1 MKAVLSSVW
10 LINHLL
16 WLQKRQRASK
26 NQKKSYELNNFSFIS
41 LLMNFSRSRTRRFVL
56 QSLYAFASGWASEK
70 YDAFYEFPEKI
81 DDAYAKALREAILQK
96 EGILLSL
103 IYEAAPKYDV
113 RSIPLINALILLISL
128 AEIFVVRAP
137 DVPTRVSIDEA
148 IELTKRYSD
157 EASKNLINGILN
169 TLLTRETEILS
180 TLSTRSPISYSFF
193 PNTPC

>member
-1 MKAVLSSVW
+1 
-10 LINHLL
+10 
-16 WLQKRQRASK
+16 
-26 NQKKSYELNNFSFIS
+26 
-41 LLMNFSRSRTRRFVL
+41 MNFSRSRTRRFVL

-81 DDAYAKALREAILQK
+81 DDAYAKALRDAILQK
-96 EGILLSL
+96 EGVLLSL